1 MRTIDKNIKG
11 KIDEFIEG
19 KEKNCLVTGTYFQEK
34 HFEILRYLNRLD
46 KKLRVLIR
54 IPTMQNSET
63 ILKYKAVTGIP
74 KKINKL
80 SIYVDSLQSKSQ
92 EKTPREFNCII
103 VYPVE
108 SLKGLADP
116 NIIDIL
122 NYRKTEKIFWVS
134 NHDNVDLSYL
144 KNMCD
149 INDEVVIN
157 NVNEDIHNRV
167 NANLKVIESE
177 NLEKIE
183 VENLSYY
190 YVERA
195 ISDKYKLG
203 LVETS
208 SIPPELVKGVVGSY
222 ILGASRKT
230 VKCIIKVPIN
240 YSENNKY
247 IYAKVIK

>member
-1 MRTIDKNIKG
+1 
-11 KIDEFIEG
+11 
-19 KEKNCLVTGTYFQEK
+19 EK
-34 HFEILRYLNRLD
+34 HFEIIRYLNRLD

-63 ILKYKAVTGIP
+63 ILKYKAKTGVS

-108 SLKGLADP
+108 SLKAFSDQ
-116 NIIDIL
+116 NIIDVL
-122 NYRKTEKIFWVS
+122 NYRKAEKIFWVS
-134 NHDNVDLSYL
+134 NNDSVDLSYL
-144 KNMCD
+144 KIMCD
-149 INDEVVIN
+149 MNHEIVIN
-157 NVNEDIHNRV
+157 NVNEDIHNRI
-167 NANLKVIESE
+167 NSNLKVIESD

-183 VENLSYY
+183 VENLSYH
-190 YVERA
+190 YVESA

-208 SIPPELVKGVVGSY
+208 SIPAELVKGVVGSY
-222 ILGASRKT
+222 TLGASRKT
-230 VKCIIKVPIN
+230 VKYIIKVPTN

-247 IYAKVIK
+247 IYVKVIK